1 MRKAGKE
8 ATRMTESIVKGLFEK
23 KGERV
28 ALIDLR
34 SIESRVCDWFV
45 ISHAT
50 STRQVDSLAWSVED
64 VVRKETGRKPYHIE
78 GTENCIWVLL
88 DYGDVLVH
96 IFQQP
101 YRDFYD
107 LESLWADGRLTF
119 PEEQTEKKG

>member
-8 ATRMTESIVKGLFEK
+8 ATQMTESIVKGLFEK
-23 KGERV
+23 KGEKV

-34 SIESRVCDWFV
+34 KIESRVCDYFV
-45 ISHAT
+45 ISHAS
-50 STRQVDSLAWSVED
+50 STKQVDSLAWSVED

-78 GTENCIWVLL
+78 GRGNCIWVLL

-107 LESLWADGRLTF
+107 LESLWADGRVTIL
-119 PEEQTEKKG
+119 EDKTEMKG